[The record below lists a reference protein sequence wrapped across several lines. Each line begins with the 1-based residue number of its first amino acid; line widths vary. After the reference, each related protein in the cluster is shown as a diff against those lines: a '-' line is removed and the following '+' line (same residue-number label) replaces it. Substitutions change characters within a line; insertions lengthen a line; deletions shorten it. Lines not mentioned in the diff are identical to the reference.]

1 MGGEGK
7 EDDRVAEERGLQDC
21 TFVVT
26 FEKQG
31 REGQGTTIEKKQD
44 SN

>member
-1 MGGEGK
+1 MGVEGK

-31 REGQGTTIEKKQD
+31 RKGGAGT
-44 SN
+44 